1 MPWPASSSSG
11 IDQAPLRSAAAW
23 HYSGAAGSAIF
34 GRYLDQGRESR
45 LMAGPVADGAAE
57 FEAKLASFVRDNR
70 LYGAAAGVVHGDEVA
85 WSGGAG
91 FADMAAGRQSGEDVL
106 YRVASITKTFTG
118 TAIMQLRDAGKLD
131 LDDPVVKWVPELA
144 DCATPETIGAVTIR
158 RLLSHESGLV
168 SEPPGTDFMAERPS
182 YEGMAARNFERV
194 SEIYTAVPPNTQ
206 LKYCN
211 LGYQMLGEI
220 VSRISETPYPR
231 YVAEQILA
239 PLGMAS
245 TGFEPLVTELASRCA
260 VGYSGRAFSD
270 ELAFAPSMPLLWAEG
285 GLWSTVSDLARW
297 LSFQL
302 DAHPGV
308 DADTAHAESPV
319 LAAATRREMHKPR
332 YLSDEEWSSAWGISW
347 YSVRKDD
354 VTWVQHSGGL
364 PGFESNACFDR
375 KSRVGAVML
384 VNGGADA
391 ATMAMSLAARAR
403 ELAAAA
409 APQLNPPAPTPAD
422 LLPLLGVYAP
432 VDMSLLLRIEW
443 RDGKLAIVEGSGPGE
458 TVPLERGSK
467 PGSFVV
473 APGFRQSGEP
483 VVFARRDDG
492 AVTSMLIGA
501 GSLVRLDPVS

>member
-1 MPWPASSSSG
+1 M
-11 IDQAPLRSAAAW
+11 
-23 HYSGAAGSAIF
+23 AGS
-34 GRYLDQGRESR
+34 
-45 LMAGPVADGAAE
+45 VADGAAE
-57 FEAKLASFVRDNR
+57 FEAKLVSFVRENR
-70 LYGAAAGVVHGDEVA
+70 LYGATAGVVHGDQLA

-91 FADMAAGRQSGEDVL
+91 FADIAASRPAGRDLL

-144 DCATPETIGAVTIR
+144 DSATPETIGGVTIR

-168 SEPPGTDFMAERPS
+168 SEPPGTDFMATQPS
-182 YEGMAARNFERV
+182 YQGVAVHTLERV
-194 SEIYTAVPPNTQ
+194 SEIFTAVPPNTQ

-211 LGYQMLGEI
+211 LGYQLLGEI
-220 VSRISETPYPR
+220 VSRLSETPYPQ

-245 TGFEPLVTELASRCA
+245 TGFEPLAPELASRCA

-270 ELAFAPSMPLLWAEG
+270 ELAVAPSMPPLWAEG

-302 DAHPGV
+302 AAHPEV
-308 DADTAHAESPV
+308 TADGGQAESPV

-332 YLSDEEWSSAWGISW
+332 YLSDEEWSSAYGISW
-347 YSVRKDD
+347 YAVRKDD
-354 VTWVQHSGGL
+354 VTWVQHSGRL

-375 KSRVGAVML
+375 ASRVGAIVL
-384 VNGGADA
+384 VNGSADVPS
-391 ATMAMSLAARAR
+391 MAMSLAARAR
-403 ELAAAA
+403 ELANAA
-409 APQLNPPAPTPAD
+409 APRLTAPAPTPAD
-422 LLPLLGVYAP
+422 LRPLLGLYAP
-432 VDMSLLLRIEW
+432 PDMSFLLRVEW

-458 TVPLERGSK
+458 TLLVERGSE

-473 APGFRQSGEP
+473 AQGFRQSGEP
-483 VVFARRDDG
+483 VVFQRRADG
-492 AVTSMLIGA
+492 AVTSMLIGG
-501 GSLVRLDPVS
+501 GSVVRLDPVS